1 MIMLKVNSEI
11 GKLKT
16 VLIHEPGEEIN
27 NLTPN
32 YLGELLFDDIPWLP
46 LAKKEHKAFAKAF
59 SDLGIKVVYL
69 VDLVVEAIDTSIEVR
84 NKFIKEYIEEAS
96 IHSETLKKLA
106 LELLN
111 NIKDTKQLVLK
122 TMSGIQKKEL
132 PEYYPRTLLD
142 FTGEEP
148 FITNP
153 MPNLYFTR
161 DPFAIVGEG
170 VCLNKMYS
178 VTRSRETI
186 YGKYIFKYHPVY
198 KTNKLFYDRTY
209 PLNIEGGDILV
220 LSDEVLIVGVS
231 QRTHPS
237 AIEALAK
244 NLFYNYETNFKKV
257 YALTIPKFRTFM
269 HLDTVFTQLDYDKFA
284 IHEDIIRD
292 LKIYKIVKDNKR
304 DKKLKVTFVEETL
317 EELLSSELKRKI
329 SLIYCGGK
337 DKISAAREQ
346 WSDGS
351 NFVCVA
357 PGEVIAY
364 ERNNITNEVLKSNG
378 IIVHTIPSSEL
389 SRGRGGPRCM
399 CMPLE
404 REDI

>member
-1 MIMLKVNSEI
+1 MLKVNSEI

-27 NLTPN
+27 NLTPS

-46 LAKKEHKAFAKAF
+46 LAKKEHQAFAQAF
-59 SDLGIKVVYL
+59 KDLGVKVVYL
-69 VDLVVEAIDTSIEVR
+69 VDLVVEALNTSVEVR
-84 NKFIKEYIEEAS
+84 NNFIKEYIEEANVN
-96 IHSETLKKLA
+96 SETLRELA
-106 LELLN
+106 LDLLN
-111 NIKDTKQLVLK
+111 NIEDTKELVLK
-122 TMSGIQKKEL
+122 TMAGIQKKEL
-132 PEYYPRTLLD
+132 ADYYPRTLLD

-161 DPFAIVGEG
+161 DPFAIIGDG
-170 VCLNKMYS
+170 VSLNKMYS

-198 KTNKLFYDRTY
+198 KTNRLFYDRTY

-220 LSDEVLIVGVS
+220 LSDEVLVIGVS

-244 NLFYNYETNFKKV
+244 NLFYNFKTKYKKV
-257 YALTIPKFRTFM
+257 YALTIPKFRAFM
-269 HLDTVFTQLDYDKFA
+269 HLDTVLTQVDKDKFA

-292 LKIYKIVKDNKR
+292 LKIYSIVKDENR
-304 DKKLKVTFVEETL
+304 DKKLKVTLVNESL
-317 EELLSSELKRKI
+317 EELLTKELNKKV

-351 NFVCVA
+351 NFICVA
-357 PGEVIAY
+357 PGVVIAY
-364 ERNNITNEVLKSNG
+364 ERNNITNEVLESYG
-378 IIVHTIPSSEL
+378 IKVKTIPSSEL

-404 REDI
+404 REDV